1 MKEVF
6 SITSG
11 NVEKSQSM
19 NKRNYNKKVF
29 DQILGPNDRV
39 LLRNVSERGGT
50 GKLKSF
56 GKRTFM

>member
-1 MKEVF
+1 M
-6 SITSG
+6 
-11 NVEKSQSM
+11 EKSLSM

-29 DQILGPNDRV
+29 DQILDPNDRV

>member
-19 NKRNYNKKVF
+19 KKRNYNKKVF
-29 DQILGPNDRV
+29 DQILDPNDRV
-39 LLRNVSERGGT
+39 LLRNVSEREGT

>member
-29 DQILGPNDRV
+29 DQILDPNDRV
-39 LLRNVSERGGT
+39 LLRNVSEREGT